1 MEFGSRRFMTRHRRR
16 IGTETLFVDHSLI
29 EQRCAQAAEMP
40 APRPERLRS
49 SDLKREVADLV
60 DRLVAERIRERRIA
74 LGITQQMLADYIGIA
89 AQQVHKHE
97 RGDSRVTA
105 GRLAQIAEAIDVPIG
120 YFFEP
125 RRGLAR
131 APMARRQSERAKP
144 LHELG

>member
-16 IGTETLFVDHSLI
+16 IGAETLMVDQSLN
-29 EQRCAQAAEMP
+29 EQRCAQAADMP
-40 APRPERLRS
+40 PARQERLRP

-97 RGDSRVTA
+97 RGESRVTA
-105 GRLAQIAEAIDVPIG
+105 GRLAQIAEAIDVRIS

-131 APMARRQSERAKP
+131 VPVARR
-144 LHELG
+144 